1 MKPGILFQR
10 NGWQSF
16 SLVWSQV
23 IEHEIIDT
31 CMLNVKI
38 VSDPVLT
45 KTALYSLYEDYPLH
59 TWALLNPT
67 ELTDN
72 QMKLLQWTGIAWKE
86 ILTGFFN
93 CQRYF

>member
-1 MKPGILFQR
+1 MNPGILFQR

-38 VSDPVLT
+38 VSDPALT

-59 TWALLNPT
+59 TQALLTQQNWQIIRWNFFS
-67 ELTDN
+67 E
-72 QMKLLQWTGIAWKE
+72 QALLERK
-86 ILTGFFN
+86 F
-93 CQRYF
+93 